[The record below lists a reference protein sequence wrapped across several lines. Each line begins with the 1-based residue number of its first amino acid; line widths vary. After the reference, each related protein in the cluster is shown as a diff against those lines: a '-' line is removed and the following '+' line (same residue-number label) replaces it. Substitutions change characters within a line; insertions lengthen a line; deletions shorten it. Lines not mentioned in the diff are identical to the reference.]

1 MARASTYETWSVRG
15 RLQGK
20 NGKKSKD
27 VSGIDCVTAQ
37 GFPRAGLVIDDN
49 MQEAQFVTVKDG
61 EIVAG
66 DMISLIDDSFEGE
79 HLELDGESIAYADGF
94 YYVIGSHG

>member
-1 MARASTYETWSVRG
+1 MAKASRYKTWPVRG

-27 VSGIDCVTAQ
+27 VSGIDCTTAR

-61 EIVAG
+61 EIMAG
-66 DMISLIDDSFEGE
+66 DLIQLIDNTFEGK
-79 HLELDGESIAYADGF
+79 L
-94 YYVIGSHG
+94 

>member
-1 MARASTYETWSVRG
+1 MPRASSYDTWPVRG
-15 RLQGK
+15 KLQGK

-27 VSGIDCVTAQ
+27 VSGIDCATTQ

-49 MQEAQFVTVKDG
+49 MQERQFVIVKDG

-66 DMISLIDDSFEGE
+66 DMISANRQQLWRQSLTAKASPTPTGSFTW
-79 HLELDGESIAYADGF
+79 
-94 YYVIGSHG
+94 